1 MNRRRGPQPR
11 HVRYSVRHQARLDG
25 STSAKLE
32 ELANICHRKRSA
44 ILRVVMQW
52 GLRHSEGWAVD
63 RSPVVA
69 VPPVPVLLPPA
80 VLQPVQGAA
89 AVHGASVA
97 AWVREAMRRVT
108 RDDFPASWRAGETAP
123 RSHDSGQYGRRV
135 MLRLDDQTANPL
147 ERLTQAF
154 GRSAAEVIRQLIL
167 QARLEE
173 FPESWRLAVGDQHQR
188 ETLLVEGD

>member
-1 MNRRRGPQPR
+1 
-11 HVRYSVRHQARLDG
+11 
-25 STSAKLE
+25 
-32 ELANICHRKRSA
+32 
-44 ILRVVMQW
+44 
-52 GLRHSEGWAVD
+52 
-63 RSPVVA
+63 
-69 VPPVPVLLPPA
+69 
-80 VLQPVQGAA
+80 
-89 AVHGASVA
+89 
-97 AWVREAMRRVT
+97 
-108 RDDFPASWRAGETAP
+108 
-123 RSHDSGQYGRRV
+123 